1 MKLTLDILRRAK
13 VAINLPELNILDG
26 LKIPFRP
33 GESDLHHWACRFSW
47 ECGHTGGVITGL
59 SLRSNLAGRHL
70 ADK

>member
-26 LKIPFRP
+26 LKILFRP
-33 GESDLHHWACRFSW
+33 GESDLHLWACRFSW

>member
-33 GESDLHHWACRFSW
+33 GESDLH
-47 ECGHTGGVITGL
+47 TGL
-59 SLRSNLAGRHL
+59 VGLAGS
-70 ADK
+70 ADTRVVS